1 MSPLLVFVAG
11 LAPGCAPWS
20 PWPACPGVLLV
31 ACPSRLAAEHC
42 RRRAAVFGLV
52 VAGPVAVARRRW
64 LVAVRWVARPPS
76 ALAVRLGAGSVARS
90 SLQLPGVP
98 LPVSPRG
105 ASSRSPLRSAPI
117 VSLRQGQLF

>member
-42 RRRAAVFGLV
+42 RRRAVAFGLA
-52 VAGPVAVARRRW
+52 VAGPVAVASRRW
-64 LVAVRWVARPPS
+64 LVAVRLGASPVAR
-76 ALAVRLGAGSVARS
+76 A
-90 SLQLPGVP
+90 SLPLPGVP

-105 ASSRSPLRSAPI
+105 GSSRSPLRSAPTG
-117 VSLRQGQLF
+117 SLRQGQLF